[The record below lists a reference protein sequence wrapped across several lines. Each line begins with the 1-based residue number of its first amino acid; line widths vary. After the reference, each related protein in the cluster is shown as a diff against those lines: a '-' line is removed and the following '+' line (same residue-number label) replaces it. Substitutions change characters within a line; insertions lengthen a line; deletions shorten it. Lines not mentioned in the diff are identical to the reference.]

1 MKKITN
7 VSADRRPVMITLDHN
22 TFRRSVYGYRR
33 QTVHVGTTTQD
44 GRPATVEQS
53 RSIDGVLTLAWKES
67 KVIHDDIELCPSVQA
82 LVRDKRVSVVPVE
95 DTKPA
100 ASDTATTQ
108 TRTQTRKHRTTE
120 SQG

>member
-33 QTVHVGTTTQD
+33 QTVHVGTTTRD
-44 GRPATVEQS
+44 GKPATVEQS
-53 RSIDGVLTLAWKES
+53 RSIDGVLTLGWKES
-67 KVIHDDIELCPSVQA
+67 KVIHDDIDLCPSVQA
-82 LVRDKRVSVVPVE
+82 LVRDKRVSVELVR

-100 ASDTATTQ
+100 VETATTQ
-108 TRTQTRKHRTTE
+108 TRKRRTTE